1 MNDHRAKPPIVL
13 IVDDEPRNLQLL
25 GSLLYDDLGGD
36 LCFATS
42 GREAL
47 DSVASVTPD
56 LVLLDVNMPDMN
68 GYQVCAAFRET
79 DGCREIP
86 VIFITALGEQDD
98 IVRGFEAGGSDYVVK
113 PFERRELLARV
124 RVHLELKLGRDEL
137 KRKND
142 ELEEAIARIRRLEG
156 ILPICSFCKKN
167 QERAEPLGT
176 TGSLSDR
183 AFGRTI
189 LPWNLPRMPGE
200 ALLLSQ
206 KARWGSAYP
215 LNPCSSVP
223 PRGK

>member
-25 GSLLYDDLGGD
+25 GSLLYDDLGCD
-36 LCFATS
+36 LCFATN

-68 GYQVCAAFRET
+68 GYQVCAAFHET

-156 ILPICSFCKKN
+156 ILPICSFCKKIRN
-167 QERAEPLGT
+167 EQNLWEQLEAYLTEH
-176 TGSLSDR
+176 SDVLFSHGICPECR
-183 AFGRTI
+183 EKHYSYLKKRG
-189 LPWNLPRMPGE
+189 GE
-200 ALLLSQ
+200 AHT
-206 KARWGSAYP
+206 P
-215 LNPCSSVP
+215 ESV
-223 PRGK
+223 